1 MGVGVLPVATTV
13 DEEGNGAVGSGKGE
27 LMYMRA
33 RFKRVIGSRDSEA
46 FYIMNP
52 DVSSGGPEHSRRRFG
67 LGGFVIMWEMVHVAC
82 DRDGGWRPLFWLPV
96 DAPVPPGWDCSWQ
109 QR

>member
-1 MGVGVLPVATTV
+1 MAAFKTDSKKKRPRGERIVTRMGVGGLPVATTV

-33 RFKRVIGSRDSEA
+33 RFERVIGSRDLEA

-52 DVSSGGPEHSRRRFG
+52 DVSSGGPKHSVYFLR
-67 LGGFVIMWEMVHVAC
+67 V
-82 DRDGGWRPLFWLPV
+82 
-96 DAPVPPGWDCSWQ
+96 
-109 QR
+109 